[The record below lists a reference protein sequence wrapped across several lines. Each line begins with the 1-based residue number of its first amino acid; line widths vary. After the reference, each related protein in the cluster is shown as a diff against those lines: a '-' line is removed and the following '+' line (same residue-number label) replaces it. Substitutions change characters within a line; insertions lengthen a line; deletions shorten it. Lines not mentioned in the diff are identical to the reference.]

1 MNIVTQQ
8 CISNIKREA
17 VVSVY
22 YDGEQA
28 QSLPW
33 IESKESWIFLRHILV
48 EFVQDT
54 K

>member
-1 MNIVTQQ
+1 MH
-8 CISNIKREA
+8 IKYQKGGSGF
-17 VVSVY
+17 SVY